1 MMSLEIS
8 VGQCDPSALELYGLS
23 QLLVTTWSNS
33 SGKKENMMLQ
43 AIKMNLTMPLCLMYQ
58 PVVAV
63 REGGGDL
70 QHDEETHDEE

>member
-1 MMSLEIS
+1 
-8 VGQCDPSALELYGLS
+8 
-23 QLLVTTWSNS
+23 
-33 SGKKENMMLQ
+33 MLQ